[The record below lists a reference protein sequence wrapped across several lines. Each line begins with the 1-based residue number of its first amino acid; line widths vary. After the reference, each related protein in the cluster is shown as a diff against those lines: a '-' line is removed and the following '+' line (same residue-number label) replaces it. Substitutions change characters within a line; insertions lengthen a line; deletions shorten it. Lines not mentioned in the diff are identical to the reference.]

1 MLIDSKLT
9 AMLILSPK
17 IVIGDFLGI
26 PFNRLAIKQLVSLTG
41 KTERTIYNW
50 FSSEKIPKRSDFLR
64 VIEQIDKALDGNY
77 VGVAYPINSYEMI
90 RVFKN
95 PDWSIFAATQL
106 KQDENVFSGTFVEML
121 RRCRFHVTEFNDDSL
136 YQLGSYLPQEMID
149 NVYSKFNDGS
159 TPEMVQAF
167 LELVALLYYLA
178 FAEAEYLIS
187 INHGESLLCRK
198 LPQYVDEK
206 RKAVNT
212 PVEIFFKEWFSKL
225 IELEIY
231 DSKKAIAE
239 EIEDW
244 CELGERLSATRE
256 INRMENDAT
265 YPSWKTLNEWVIG
278 LLPPEFEGSA
288 VDKKFELI
296 HAQNV
301 FGGTR
306 ILDKCLSEFLGLF
319 PGKEDPVDFF
329 QKLYPHFFKQ
339 HMTNIKKQTGSMA
352 RLS

>member
-1 MLIDSKLT
+1 
-9 AMLILSPK
+9 MLILSPK
-17 IVIGDFLGI
+17 VVIGNFLGI
-26 PFNRLAIKQLVSLTG
+26 PFNRLAIKQLVYLTG

-64 VIEQIDKALDGNY
+64 IIEQIDKTFDGNY
-77 VGVAYPINSYEMI
+77 EGVAYPINSSEMI
-90 RVFKN
+90 RVFKD
-95 PDWSIFAATQL
+95 PDWLNFAAAQL

-121 RRCRFHVTEFNDDSL
+121 KIYRLNVTEFNEDSL
-136 YQLGSYLPQEMID
+136 YQLGSYLPKEMID
-149 NVYSKFNDGS
+149 NVYNKFDDDQGLGK
-159 TPEMVQAF
+159 VQAF

-198 LPQYVDEK
+198 LPRYVDEK
-206 RKAVNT
+206 RRAINT

-231 DSKKAIAE
+231 DSKNAIAE

-244 CELGERLSATRE
+244 CELEERLSATRE
-256 INRMENDAT
+256 INRMENNAT
-265 YPSWKTLNEWVIG
+265 YPSWKTLNEWTIG
-278 LLPPEFEGSA
+278 LLPTEFEGNE
-288 VDKKFELI
+288 VDKESELI

-306 ILDKCLSEFLGLF
+306 ILDKCLNEFLVLF
-319 PGKEDPVDFF
+319 PEKKDPVDFF

-339 HMTNIKKQTGSMA
+339 HMTNIKKQAGPMA